1 MAANANTGIISKQT
15 SKKAAQAA
23 LSQGNTAPVAA
34 QTTAGILNA
43 IMDSEGYRKRFDEI
57 MGARAPQ
64 FISSIV
70 SMVNQDTMLKAV
82 VQDAPQTII
91 TSALKAASLDLT
103 IDPALGMAYVMPF
116 KNSKK
121 VGGEWITKNEAT
133 LVIG

>member
-1 MAANANTGIISKQT
+1 MANTGIIKN
-15 SKKAAQAA
+15 QAA
-23 LSQGNTAPVAA
+23 KNAAVKAQVANGEIAPAA
-34 QTTAGILNA
+34 AKTTAGILNT

-70 SMVNQDTMLKAV
+70 SMVNADSMLKAV
-82 VQDAPQTII
+82 VTDAPQTII
-91 TSALKAASLDLT
+91 TSALKAASLDLP

-121 VGGEWITKNEAT
+121 VGNEWISKNEAT

>member
-1 MAANANTGIISKQT
+1 MANANTGIISKQAA

-43 IMDSEGYRKRFDEI
+43 IMDSEGYRKRFNEL
-57 MGARAPQ
+57 MGERAPQ
-64 FISSIV
+64 FVSSII
-70 SMVNQDTMLKAV
+70 SMVNASDMLKAV
-82 VQDAPQTII
+82 VMDAPQTII
-91 TSALKAASLDLT
+91 TAALKAATLDLP

-116 KNSKK
+116 KNTQK
-121 VGGEWITKNEAT
+121 VGNEYIPKNEAT

>member
-1 MAANANTGIISKQT
+1 MAANTGIISKQAA
-15 SKKAAQAA
+15 SKTAAKNA
-23 LSQGNTAPVAA
+23 LAQGNAAPVAA
-34 QTTAGILNA
+34 QTTAGILNS

-57 MGARAPQ
+57 MGERAPQ

-70 SMVNQDTMLKAV
+70 SMVNQDSMLKAV
-82 VQDAPQTII
+82 VKDAPQTII
-91 TSALKAASLDLT
+91 TSALKAASLDLP

-121 VGGEWITKNEAT
+121 VGSEWISKNEAT

>member
-1 MAANANTGIISKQT
+1 MANTGIIKNT
-15 SKKAAQAA
+15 AAKKAAMTAEVARGNVAPAA
-23 LSQGNTAPVAA
+23 AK
-34 QTTAGILNA
+34 TTAGILNA

-57 MGARAPQ
+57 MGERAPQ

-70 SMVNQDTMLKAV
+70 SMVNADSMLKAV
-82 VQDAPQTII
+82 VADAPQTII
-91 TSALKAASLDLT
+91 TSALKAASLDLP

-121 VGGEWITKNEAT
+121 VGNEWVSKNEAT

>member
-1 MAANANTGIISKQT
+1 MAANTGII
-15 SKKAAQAA
+15 KKQAA
-23 LSQGNTAPVAA
+23 NTAAKNALAQGNTAPAAA
-34 QTTAGILNA
+34 QTTAGILNS

-57 MGARAPQ
+57 MGERAPQ

-70 SMVNQDTMLKAV
+70 SMVNQDAMLKNV
-82 VQDAPQTII
+82 VKDAPQSII
-91 TSALKAASLDLT
+91 TSALKAASLDLP

-121 VGGEWITKNEAT
+121 VGSEWVTKNEAT